1 MHKKIRDEYEKAKKK
16 RDEIKAALNSLESE
30 SPKDHYRI
38 TITRD
43 RLAYWEGKT
52 EGLQFA
58 LDQLRKHGS

>member
-1 MHKKIRDEYEKAKKK
+1 MHEMIRNECEKAKRK
-16 RDEIKAALNSLESE
+16 RDEIKAELNALESE

-52 EGLQFA
+52 DGLQFA
-58 LDQLRKHGS
+58 LDQLGEKGS

>member
-1 MHKKIRDEYEKAKKK
+1 MHEMIRNEHEKAKRK
-16 RDEIKAALNSLESE
+16 RDEIKAELSALESE

-58 LDQLRKHGS
+58 LDHLGKQ

>member
-1 MHKKIRDEYEKAKKK
+1 MHEMIRNEHEKAKRK
-16 RDEIKAALNSLESE
+16 RDEIKSELGALEAE

-58 LDQLRKHGS
+58 LDHLGEQ

>member
-1 MHKKIRDEYEKAKKK
+1 MHETIRNEYEKAKRK
-16 RDEIKAALNSLESE
+16 RDEIKAELGALESE

-58 LDQLRKHGS
+58 LDQLGKQ